1 MKVLFFFANNLGLR
15 IFMKIQAELLMN
27 HVLNNDEIYIV
38 KDFEQNIGKSQV
50 SYYNDNL
57 YYIKKSFYK
66 LISFLKSKGGN
77 IHLLDYKK
85 VEDFHPQAFENIEEL
100 KEFSFNGCNLGLY
113 VASSMIS
120 IFRDHKLN
128 TKKYYKYINR
138 ELKNSIEVLKTIEC
152 YHNEIHPDLVYLFN
166 GRMAV
171 YAPIVFYCRKEK
183 IPFKTFE
190 TTFSYSKYYL
200 AHNNTSFDIKYHHK
214 EMMELWN
221 SPTISE
227 DEKIKIGVS
236 FFENQRQ
243 GINEIDPSY
252 ITLQKKE
259 LNSELIKGKEV
270 ISFFNSS
277 IDEFAS
283 VPGWENYIYLFDDET
298 KAIEEI
304 CNHYVND
311 KNKIF
316 ILRIH
321 PNLKHLDNSQNR
333 ELLKL
338 KTLENLIVIEPHS
351 PIRSYSLLEKS
362 NKIITFGSTIGVESC
377 YYGKP
382 IICLGMSYYNFLEV
396 AYIPKNKEELYSY
409 IDNKNLSPKPK
420 ENALIYGYWA
430 RTFGEPFT
438 NFINKTISEEDYAL
452 TSSEKLKGF
461 LLKFLNINNYK
472 RLFKI
477 FNPKYNFKERLK
489 NPTYRKNVLRLFIP
503 WKIK

>member
-1 MKVLFFFANNLGLR
+1 M
-15 IFMKIQAELLMN
+15 FMKIQAELLTKHSIN
-27 HVLNNDEIYIV
+27 QDDIYIV
-38 KDFEQNIGKSQV
+38 KDFKGNVGKSQLFYYGDP
-50 SYYNDNL
+50 YYN
-57 YYIKKSFYK
+57 KKSFNK
-66 LISFLKSKGGN
+66 LIKKLKNEGAN
-77 IHLLDYKK
+77 IKLLDYK
-85 VEDFHPQAFENIEEL
+85 NIPNFKKQHFRNIQEL
-100 KEFSFNGCNLGLY
+100 KAYKVNGYNLGVS
-113 VASSMIS
+113 VASSVIS
-120 IFRDHKLN
+120 SVRDHKLN
-128 TKKYYKYINR
+128 TEKYTNLINK
-138 ELKNSIEVLKTIEC
+138 ELKVSLDVLNTIEF
-152 YHNEIHPDLVYLFN
+152 YNKELQPDLIYLFN
-166 GRMAV
+166 GRFAV
-171 YAPIVFYCRKEK
+171 FAPIVLFCQKNNLN
-183 IPFKTFE
+183 FKTFE
-190 TTFSYSKYYL
+190 TTLSFERYHL
-200 AHNNTSFDIKYHHK
+200 VHNNIPHNLEYRFK
-214 EMMELWN
+214 EIDNLWN
-221 SPTISE
+221 NPSIS
-227 DEKIKIGVS
+227 IKDKMEEGS
-236 FFENQRQ
+236 KFFNNQRNGVFEMEQ
-243 GINEIDPSY
+243 NYTLYQNEDV
-252 ITLQKKE
+252 KE
-259 LNSELIKGKEV
+259 SILKEKEV

-304 CNHYVND
+304 CNHYSND

-321 PNLKHLDNSQNR
+321 PNLKYLDNSQNR

-338 KTLENLIVIEPHS
+338 KTLKNLIVIEPHS

-362 NKIITFGSTIGVESC
+362 NKIITFGSTIGVEAC
-377 YYGKP
+377 YYDKP
-382 IICLGMSYYNFLEV
+382 VICLGLSFYERLDV

-477 FNPKYNFKERLK
+477 FNPKYKFKERLK